1 MFCLHLGAKVSEQAS
16 KEGQG
21 EGVREGRAGTHTV
34 VHCTLNKCVL
44 FTVFTQCTCD
54 MCVLSVHTEAK
65 VSEGRAGAHTDTSCV
80 IPTERLGERGG
91 GLSVILS

>member
-1 MFCLHLGAKVSEQAS
+1 
-16 KEGQG
+16 
-21 EGVREGRAGTHTV
+21 
-34 VHCTLNKCVL
+34 
-44 FTVFTQCTCD
+44 